1 MDDFLKYI
9 KAVGT
14 GPRHNRDLSK
24 DEAFDAMS
32 QILNGKVSHEV
43 IGAFLLGWRV
53 KSETGEEFMGA
64 VEAFDDFTKKCE
76 IPNSIE
82 LGYPYDGKNDN
93 PYLFTLVA
101 SYLEKFEINLVLCGD
116 DLNHAKGGITVKE
129 VCESVQL
136 GENIFCF
143 NRGEVFPAL
152 SRLNSIREN
161 LQIRTSL
168 NSIEKLTGFASSE
181 VGILGAFHKPFVDK
195 YIQIYRNRY
204 RKFAV
209 IKGNEGSLE
218 IFGKCKLWICDGE
231 KIEEITIDPEEFGVS
246 YKKSWEKITLEESLE
261 MLANPSE
268 ELLKLAKLNA
278 AVMLYI
284 YSDSFESIKEAFEAI
299 ML

>member
-1 MDDFLKYI
+1 MADFLKYI

-14 GPRHNRDLSK
+14 GIKHNRDLSR

-32 QILNGKVSHEV
+32 QILNGEVSNEV

-53 KSETGEEFMGA
+53 KTETSEEFIGA
-64 VEAFDDFTKKCE
+64 IEAFDKFTRKCE

-101 SYLEKFEINLVLCGD
+101 TYLEKFEINLVLCGD
-116 DLNHAKGGITVKE
+116 NLNHAKGGVTVKQ
-129 VCESVQL
+129 VCK
-136 GENIFCF
+136 NIKLERNVFCF
-143 NRGEVFPAL
+143 NRSAVFPAL
-152 SRLNSIREN
+152 SKLNRLREN

-168 NSIEKLTGFASSE
+168 NSIEKLTGFASSS

-195 YIQIYRNRY
+195 YIQIYQSRY

-218 IFGKCKLWICDGE
+218 IFGKCKLWICEGD
-231 KIEEITIDPEEFGVS
+231 KTEEITIDPEEFGVN
-246 YKKSWEKITLEESLE
+246 YQKSWDKITLEESLQ
-261 MLANPSE
+261 MVQNPSD

-284 YSDSFESIKEAFEAI
+284 YSDRFRSIKEAFNAI
-299 ML
+299 D

>member
-1 MDDFLKYI
+1 MSDFLKYI

-24 DEAFDAMS
+24 DEAYDAMN
-32 QILNGKVSHEV
+32 QILGGQVSNEV

-53 KSETGEEFMGA
+53 KSETSEEFTGA
-64 VEAFDDFTKKCE
+64 VEAFDTFTTKCE

-101 SYLEKFEINLVLCGD
+101 SYLENFGINLVLCGD
-116 DLNHAKGGITVKE
+116 DLNHAKGGFTVKQI
-129 VCESVQL
+129 CQNTKL
-136 GENIFCF
+136 GANIFYF
-143 NRGEVFPAL
+143 NRNNVFPAL
-152 SRLNSIREN
+152 SKLNPIREN

-168 NSIEKLTGFASSE
+168 NSIEKLTGFASSK

-195 YIQIYRNRY
+195 YIQIYKNRY
-204 RKFAV
+204 KKFAV

-218 IFGKCKLWICDGE
+218 IFGKCKLWICEGE
-231 KIEEITIDPEEFGVS
+231 NIEEITINPEEFGVT
-246 YKKSWEKITLEESLE
+246 YQKSWDKISMEESLE
-261 MLANPSE
+261 MIQNPSE

-284 YSDSFESIKEAFEAI
+284 YGDNFKSIEEAFEAI
-299 ML
+299 TL

>member
-1 MDDFLKYI
+1 MSDFLKYI

-14 GPRHNRDLSK
+14 GIKHNRDLSK
-24 DEAFDAMS
+24 NEAYDAMS
-32 QILNGKVSHEV
+32 QILSGQVSNEV

-53 KSETGEEFMGA
+53 KSETSEEFIGA
-64 VEAFDDFTKKCE
+64 VEAFDNFTKKCH

-101 SYLEKFEINLVLCGD
+101 SYLEKFGINLVLCGD
-116 DLNHAKGGITVKE
+116 DLNHAKGGLTVKQ
-129 VCESVQL
+129 VCQNTKL
-136 GENIFCF
+136 GENIFYF
-143 NRGEVFPAL
+143 DRDEVFHEL
-152 SRLNSIREN
+152 SKLNTLREN

-181 VGILGAFHKPFVDK
+181 VAILGAFHKPFVDK
-195 YIQIYRNRY
+195 YIQIYKNRY

-218 IFGKCKLWICDGE
+218 IFGKCKIWICKGE
-231 KIEEITIDPEEFGVS
+231 QTEELTIDPEEFGVT
-246 YKKSWEKITLEESLE
+246 YQKSWEKISMEESLKMIE
-261 MLANPSE
+261 NPSD

-284 YSDSFESIKEAFEAI
+284 YSDSFATIHEVFDVIS
-299 ML
+299 

>member
-1 MDDFLKYI
+1 MSNFLKYI

-14 GPRHNRDLSK
+14 GPKHNRDLTQ

-32 QILNGKVSHEV
+32 QILSGQVSNEV
-43 IGAFLLGWRV
+43 IGGFLLGWRV
-53 KSETGEEFMGA
+53 KGETAEEFIGA
-64 VEAFDDFTKKCE
+64 VQAFDNFSRKCE
-76 IPNSIE
+76 IPNSVE

-101 SYLEKFEINLVLCGD
+101 AYLEKFAINLVLCGD
-116 DLNHAKGGITVKE
+116 DLNHAKGGLTVKQ
-129 VCESVQL
+129 VCENTKLS
-136 GENIFCF
+136 ENIFCF
-143 NRGEVFPAL
+143 DRGEVFPAL

-195 YIQIYRNRY
+195 YIQIYRHRY
-204 RKFAV
+204 KKFAV

-218 IFGKCKLWICDGE
+218 IFGKCKIWICKGE
-231 KIEEITIDPEEFGVS
+231 QTEELTIDPADFGIN
-246 YKKSWEKITLEESLE
+246 YQKSWEKITMQESLAQIE
-261 MLANPSE
+261 NPSD
-268 ELLKLAKLNA
+268 ELVKLAKLNA

-284 YSDSFESIKEAFEAI
+284 YSDSFESIEEVFG
-299 ML
+299 LL